1 VIERIIMQPRSL
13 SLVIAGVLSL
23 SAPALADGFSVTL
36 DAPISPNFSIGTG
49 LNYSYEV
56 IPNLFVGGSL
66 NAVFVPSAPS
76 SAQFGLSTRVGAK
89 YVVQL
94 INTTNTYV
102 NVYTGAGVDLQ
113 ILPSPISVSADVNAG
128 VFARYG
134 VGNDVKLYGGIDGAL
149 GYNFSVGVLNPEISA
164 YAGVKFE
171 PIGALSLY
179 AQGAVGYNNIS
190 SVGTSGAGL
199 VYDTRAGLYYDI
211 VPQFRLGVYAG
222 FNGGFLL
229 GISGQ
234 YTMKPGTLATPGNYL
249 P

>member
-1 VIERIIMQPRSL
+1 MQPRS
-13 SLVIAGVLSL
+13 VIIALAGLLAVTT
-23 SAPALADGFSVTL
+23 PALADGFSVTV

-56 IPNLFVGGSL
+56 IPNLFVGASL
-66 NAVFVPSAPS
+66 NLVFVPSAPS
-76 SAQFGLSTRVGAK
+76 NAQFGLGTRIGAK
-89 YVVQL
+89 YIMQVT
-94 INTTNTYV
+94 NTNNTYV
-102 NVYTGAGVDLQ
+102 NVYAGTGVDLQ
-113 ILPSPISVSADVNAG
+113 ILPSPISVSADINAG
-128 VFARYG
+128 IFGRYG
-134 VGNDVKLYGGIDGAL
+134 IGNDVKLYGGMDGAL
-149 GYNFSVGVLNPEISA
+149 GYNFSAGVLTPEISA

-179 AQGAVGYNNIS
+179 AQAGVGYNSIS
-190 SVGTSGAGL
+190 SVGTSGAGF
-199 VYDTRAGLYYDI
+199 VYDTRVGLYYDI

-229 GISGQ
+229 GIGGQ

>member
-1 VIERIIMQPRSL
+1 MQSRSL
-13 SLVIAGVLSL
+13 ILALAGLFAV
-23 SAPALADGFSVTL
+23 SAPALADGFSVTV

-49 LNYSYEV
+49 LNYSYEI

-66 NAVFVPSAPS
+66 NAVFVPSLPS
-76 SAQFGLSTRVGAK
+76 GSQFGLSTRVGAK
-89 YVVQL
+89 YIMQV

-102 NVYTGAGVDLQ
+102 NVYTGAGLNVQ

-134 VGNDVKLYGGIDGAL
+134 VGNDVKLYGGMDGAL
-149 GYNFSVGVLNPEISA
+149 GYNFSVGQLNPEISG

-179 AQGAVGYNNIS
+179 AQGAVGYNSIS
-190 SVGTSGAGL
+190 SVGTSGAGF
-199 VYDTRAGLYYDI
+199 VYDARAGLYYDI

-222 FNGGFLL
+222 FNGGFLF
-229 GISGQ
+229 GIGAR
-234 YTMKPGTLATPGNYL
+234 YAMKPGTLATPGNYL

>member
-1 VIERIIMQPRSL
+1 MQPRSII
-13 SLVIAGVLSL
+13 IALAGLL
-23 SAPALADGFSVTL
+23 ALNAPALADGFSVTV

-66 NAVFVPSAPS
+66 NLVFVPSAPS
-76 SAQFGLSTRVGAK
+76 SAQFGLGTRIGAK
-89 YVVQL
+89 YIMQV
-94 INTTNTYV
+94 IDTSKTYV
-102 NVYTGAGVDLQ
+102 NVYTGAGVNLQ
-113 ILPSPISVSADVNAG
+113 ILPSPVSVSADVNAG
-128 VFARYG
+128 VFGRYG
-134 VGNDVKLYGGIDGAL
+134 VADFVKIYGGMDGAL
-149 GYNFSVGVLNPEISA
+149 AYNFSVGALNPSISA
-164 YAGVKFE
+164 YGGLKFE

-179 AQGAVGYNNIS
+179 AQAGVGYNNIS

-199 VYDTRAGLYYDI
+199 VYDIRAGLYYDI
-211 VPQFRLGVYAG
+211 VPQFRLGVYTG

>member
-1 VIERIIMQPRSL
+1 MQPRSVL
-13 SLVIAGVLSL
+13 IALAGLLAVGT
-23 SAPALADGFSVTL
+23 PALADGFSATIDV
-36 DAPISPNFSIGTG
+36 PILPNFSIGTG

-56 IPNLFVGGSL
+56 VPNLFVGGSL
-66 NAVFVPSAPS
+66 NLAFVPNLPS
-76 SAQFGLSTRVGAK
+76 GSQFGLSTRVGAK
-89 YVVQL
+89 YIMQV
-94 INTTNTYV
+94 INTNNTYV
-102 NVYTGAGVDLQ
+102 NVYTGVGLDLQ

-134 VGNDVKLYGGIDGAL
+134 VGNDVKVYGGMDGAL

-179 AQGAVGYNNIS
+179 AQAGVGFNSIS
-190 SVGTSGAGL
+190 SVGTSGAGF
-199 VYDTRAGLYYDI
+199 VYDIRTGLYYDI

-222 FNGGFLL
+222 FNGGFVL
-229 GISGQ
+229 GIGGQ

>member
-1 VIERIIMQPRSL
+1 VIERIIMHPRFLVLALAGLL
-13 SLVIAGVLSL
+13 SLN
-23 SAPALADGFSVTL
+23 APALADGFSVTL
-36 DAPISPNFSIGTG
+36 DAPILPNFSIGTG

-66 NAVFVPSAPS
+66 NLIFVPSAPS
-76 SAQFGLSTRVGAK
+76 NAQFGLSTRLGMK
-89 YVVQL
+89 YIMQV
-94 INTTNTYV
+94 IDANKTYV

-113 ILPSPISVSADVNAG
+113 IVPSPISVSADVNAG
-128 VFARYG
+128 VFGRYG
-134 VGNDVKLYGGIDGAL
+134 IADFVKVYGGMDGAL
-149 GYNFSVGVLNPEISA
+149 GYNFSAGVLNPEISA
-164 YAGVKFE
+164 YAGLKFE

-179 AQGAVGYNNIS
+179 AQAGVGYNSIS
-190 SVGTSGAGL
+190 SVGTSGVGF
-199 VYDTRAGLYYDI
+199 VYDIRAGLYYDI
-211 VPQFRLGVYAG
+211 VPQFRLGVYTG

>member
-1 VIERIIMQPRSL
+1 MHPRSV
-13 SLVIAGVLSL
+13 VIALAGLLAV
-23 SAPALADGFSVTL
+23 SAPVLADGFSVTV
-36 DAPISPNFSIGTG
+36 DAPILPNFSIGTG

-66 NAVFVPSAPS
+66 NLAFVPSLPS
-76 SAQFGLSTRVGAK
+76 GSQFGLSTRVGAK
-89 YVVQL
+89 YIMQV
-94 INTTNTYV
+94 IDSNNTYV
-102 NVYTGAGVDLQ
+102 NVYTGAGIGVQ
-113 ILPSPISVSADVNAG
+113 ILPSPVSVSADVNAG
-128 VFARYG
+128 VFGRYG
-134 VGNDVKLYGGIDGAL
+134 IGNDVKLYGGMDGAL
-149 GYNFSVGVLNPEISA
+149 GYNFSAGVLNPAISA

-179 AQGAVGYNNIS
+179 AQAGVGFNSIS
-190 SVGTSGAGL
+190 SVGTSGAGF

-229 GISGQ
+229 GIGGQ

>member
-1 VIERIIMQPRSL
+1 MHPRSV
-13 SLVIAGVLSL
+13 VIALAGLLAV
-23 SAPALADGFSVTL
+23 SAPALADGFSATL
-36 DAPISPNFSIGTG
+36 DLPISPNFSIGTG

-66 NAVFVPSAPS
+66 NLAFVPNAPS

-89 YVVQL
+89 YIMQV
-94 INTTNTYV
+94 IDANNTYV
-102 NVYTGAGVDLQ
+102 NVYTGAGLDLQ

-128 VFARYG
+128 VFGRYG
-134 VGNDVKLYGGIDGAL
+134 IADFVKVYGGMDGAL
-149 GYNFSVGVLNPEISA
+149 GYNFSAGVLNPEISA
-164 YAGVKFE
+164 YGGLKFE

-179 AQGAVGYNNIS
+179 AQAGVGYNSIS
-190 SVGTSGAGL
+190 SVGTSGAGF
-199 VYDTRAGLYYDI
+199 VYDIRTGLYYDI
-211 VPQFRLGVYAG
+211 VPQFRLGVYTG

>member
-1 VIERIIMQPRSL
+1 MQSRSL
-13 SLVIAGVLSL
+13 MIALAGLFAVGT
-23 SAPALADGFSVTL
+23 PVLADGFSMTV

-56 IPNLFVGGSL
+56 VPNLFVGGSL
-66 NAVFVPSAPS
+66 NLVFVPSAPS
-76 SAQFGLSTRVGAK
+76 NAQFGLGTRIGAK
-89 YVVQL
+89 YIMQV
-94 INTTNTYV
+94 IDANKTYV

-128 VFARYG
+128 VFGRYG
-134 VGNDVKLYGGIDGAL
+134 IADFVKIYGGLDGAL
-149 GYNFSVGVLNPEISA
+149 GYNFSAGVLNPEISA
-164 YAGVKFE
+164 YAGLKFE

-179 AQGAVGYNNIS
+179 AQAGVGYNSIS

-199 VYDTRAGLYYDI
+199 VYDTRAGLYYDL